1 MAIENQIKVG
11 IVVSSNGTTETEIK
25 QAKAL
30 KAAYD
35 AAAASATGMGGTA
48 GSRSMAAAA
57 APGTSRG
64 GAGDGGLSG
73 QEYGR
78 ARGSA
83 GITGA
88 SARDFANQS
97 QGLGGLVRLYATYA
111 ANVFAVSA
119 AFSALKQAADT
130 TNLVSGLNS
139 LGAVSG
145 KSLGALSKQLVAAT
159 DGAISFREAMAA
171 TAATSTSGMTNENIR
186 RLAGVAKTASLAL
199 GVSMPDALNRLSRGI
214 TKLEPELL
222 DELGLF
228 TKIGPA
234 TEKYALE
241 VGKAASQL
249 TDFERRQAFANAVIE
264 EGEKKF
270 SALADASANP
280 YDKLLASLKNVAQ
293 TGLELVN
300 KVLVPIVSLLSQS
313 PTALGAGLLAVASVI
328 IRQALPAI
336 GQFKEGL
343 KTSADAALAAAKNKA
358 GDAVRAREQLN
369 KLIEAKVEAS
379 ADFELKKFEA
389 LEAQLTGLKE
399 QGIRKRGALYK
410 VLEKDIVDITDKEI
424 RNAERS
430 VKALEGR
437 AVKDPSFRGQAQLER
452 STLEQLK
459 ATIAAEE
466 KLTALRVQNKSAIEE
481 QLQSSGQYARLQ
493 KQVGDYELKARKDSI
508 IANTAYNSSL
518 LGIRASW
525 QLFRAEVAAA
535 DLQLKLIPAS
545 ILFIRGAMASLT
557 SVAVKLGDAINK
569 AFFIITIVST
579 AFSIFDAVFSKA
591 GKEIQKFDN
600 ALDTSKDSIDNV
612 KRTLDALKDSK
623 GIEQSTIQTTF
634 ALSNAMTE
642 VADTAKAA
650 SKALEEAAQASGWW
664 EDMWDGIKS
673 IAGKDRA
680 TELSKV
686 LAKQIFSALELLR
699 REGLDAAFK
708 DSLKSIFNVQN
719 VTEEDL
725 PDLIKNATQAQRSA
739 IQKLLADS
747 KNDLGNL
754 SSTLQ
759 KFKESSDTSLKSY
772 KEFLVSTA
780 DTNPLFKLGQSLVD
794 LSVSMQYVALES
806 GSVGKA
812 FDDLVKNPQKAA
824 LFGSSFVTEF
834 AAIRGEFEKQ
844 TKQVAEYDTKVRE
857 LSDSLQVL
865 KSNRDKLGEG
875 SIKRG
880 LDQTISQKE
889 SELAKAKELRLGVD
903 TSAIQKANVLFTAG
917 IESALRRGMEYAT
930 RALTEAQVAA
940 GAAIAKASAAAL
952 SGPRKIEEEAKIQ
965 RQQLVSQLSLI
976 DSNISLI
983 DVESQLVAE
992 IRLANA
998 LAQAKDD
1005 PTNVAK
1011 QQEAQLAKA
1020 SLQIMRGEP
1029 PELVGLTGA
1038 QQLSLNAQQNQEI
1051 IRKKEQTAQRTRV
1064 RGEISALD
1072 IGTNI
1077 GSRRAAAQEAVEL
1090 ASLIGGINKQYS
1102 EQIGLVQTITGLTSK
1117 DLIVKQS
1124 AIELAQ
1130 LETKQAADLARIN
1143 EDIKIAQERATA
1155 SDKDK
1160 DTQNRYLDE
1169 VKSLQTRKGLL
1180 EASQKLE
1187 KDNTGIQTVT
1197 KLLQT
1202 QTEEL
1207 SRKYELERSNA
1218 ELLKTEA
1225 TSKLDYQAQEF
1236 NLNSSLYDLSK
1247 DYVINKQAEF
1257 EKQKAILDTNYAI
1270 QQAESALNQKR
1281 GEAQLKIDALKK
1293 LGYDADS
1300 EQVLQINTELERQV
1314 TLTNNV
1320 IGGLQS
1326 QLAYKNLLSDKT
1338 KEINLEQEKYNKLI
1352 ESANIFAEAL
1362 KSAFGGIGEKIG
1374 AFTIALAEISIQSD
1388 KNAAAL
1394 KLTEQAAVDAKDAY
1408 ARSGPGK
1415 EREKAMDN
1423 LITAETAYTAA
1434 RNKSRKDEMAGDIKL
1449 ASSAKGFFKEKT
1461 IAYKAFHAV
1470 EMGLKLASFALE
1482 VKTSLA
1488 KVATWWAEVA
1498 AKAQQQAALTG
1509 IEGAGFFAR
1518 LPFYISSIYGST
1530 IGQLG
1535 PIAGPVVATALVAA
1549 LLAAVGGGGKKPTMP
1564 AGFTAEAQQ
1573 KVQGTGQAYDASGN
1587 IVQRAGGVLGDPTA
1601 LADSVTSSIDTLS
1614 KEFFGVL
1621 GSGSSR
1627 IVKSLEAI
1635 RDNTD
1640 NTVKALLGK
1649 LVGVDAK
1656 SPFGTTEGTKQ
1667 GMSRSTGAVVGGGIG
1682 YAVGGPIG
1690 AAIGSAIGNVLSKWW
1705 GKTTTTIADA
1715 GIVIQGTLDKL
1726 TTGLGNF
1733 QQYENTI
1740 TNSSSWFG
1748 LVKSTSYNTQTANLQ
1763 DDVRKALTNTFASVG
1778 DILVNSAQALEGS
1791 GTRAI
1796 DMLSQI
1802 PINLKVSTK
1811 GMNAEDAAKAI
1822 MAEIS
1827 VQLNAATE
1835 KVFPYI
1841 AQYQKIG
1848 EELYETVAR
1857 IVKNS
1862 ETVATGLSMI
1872 GKSISGLSAEAT
1884 VAANETLIAAAGG
1897 IDKFAT
1903 SVQNY
1908 FDNFLSAAE
1917 KFDYSFKAL
1926 TARFKEANI
1935 ILPKT
1940 KAEYKAL
1947 VDSLNPVSQANELAF
1962 LLNNAEAYNTLLN
1975 NQNSALQET
1984 IKGLEDSISK
1994 FKDFAKT
2001 LKDFRSS
2008 LVLGA
2013 ASTATPTEKY
2023 LEAKAQF
2030 DSTYANALAGDAT
2043 AMGKLTGI
2051 SQTFLDLSKQLYASS
2066 DQYTQDFN
2074 MILDKLDTAST
2085 SALASADVEQ
2095 LKLDYAKNTVDL
2107 LSTINENIAKIA
2119 GVPAAASGGRVSGV
2133 TLVGEMGPELVDF
2146 NTPGR
2151 VYTAEQTAG
2160 MFGGSGGNM
2169 AGAIGAMVVEVQ
2181 QLRAEVTQLRRDQ
2194 QKQTGDIII
2203 SNYDAN
2209 QKASETVAT
2218 AVQETSQNV
2227 AWTERS
2233 KSEIM

>member
-1 MAIENQIKVG
+1 
-11 IVVSSNGTTETEIK
+11 
-25 QAKAL
+25 
-30 KAAYD
+30 
-35 AAAASATGMGGTA
+35 
-48 GSRSMAAAA
+48 
-57 APGTSRG
+57 
-64 GAGDGGLSG
+64 
-73 QEYGR
+73 
-78 ARGSA
+78 
-83 GITGA
+83 
-88 SARDFANQS
+88 
-97 QGLGGLVRLYATYA
+97 
-111 ANVFAVSA
+111 
-119 AFSALKQAADT
+119 
-130 TNLVSGLNS
+130 
-139 LGAVSG
+139 
-145 KSLGALSKQLVAAT
+145 
-159 DGAISFREAMAA
+159 
-171 TAATSTSGMTNENIR
+171 
-186 RLAGVAKTASLAL
+186 
-199 GVSMPDALNRLSRGI
+199 
-214 TKLEPELL
+214 
-222 DELGLF
+222 
-228 TKIGPA
+228 
-234 TEKYALE
+234 
-241 VGKAASQL
+241 
-249 TDFERRQAFANAVIE
+249 
-264 EGEKKF
+264 
-270 SALADASANP
+270 
-280 YDKLLASLKNVAQ
+280 VAQ

-300 KVLVPIVSLLSQS
+300 KVLVPIVSLLSQN
-313 PTALGAGLLAVASVI
+313 PVALGSGLLAVASVI
-328 IRQALPAI
+328 IKQALPAI

-369 KLIEAKVEAS
+369 RLIEAKVEAS

-399 QGIRKRGALYK
+399 GGIRKRSALYR

-437 AVKDPSFRGQAQLER
+437 AVKDPSLGGVAQLER

-459 ATIAAEE
+459 STIAAEE
-466 KLTALRVQNKSAIEE
+466 KLTALRVQNRGAIEQ
-481 QLQSSGQYARLQ
+481 QLQSTGQYARLQ
-493 KQVGDYELKARKDSI
+493 KQVSDYELKARKDSI

-545 ILFIRGAMASLT
+545 VLLIRGAMASLT
-557 SVAVKLGDAINK
+557 AVVATLGAGLNK
-569 AFFIITIVST
+569 AFFIITIATT
-579 AFSIFDAVFSKA
+579 AFAILDAVFSKA
-591 GKEIQKFDN
+591 AKEIQKFDN
-600 ALDTSKDSIDNV
+600 ALDTSKDSVDNV
-612 KRTLDALKDSK
+612 KRTLDALKDST
-623 GIEQSTIQTTF
+623 GVEQSTIQTTF

-642 VADTAKAA
+642 LADTTKAA
-650 SKALEEAAQASGWW
+650 SKALEEASQASGWW
-664 EDMWDGIKS
+664 DNMWESIKRT
-673 IAGKDRA
+673 ANKDRA
-680 TELSKV
+680 TELSKT
-686 LAKQIFSALELLR
+686 LSKQVFSAIELLK
-699 REGLDAAFK
+699 RENLDIAFK
-708 DSLKSIFNVQN
+708 DSLNSIFNVQE
-719 VTEEDL
+719 VTAQNL
-725 PDLIKNATQAQRSA
+725 PELIRNATQAQRSA
-739 IQKLLADS
+739 IQKLLDDS
-747 KNDLGNL
+747 KTDLGNL
-754 SSTLQ
+754 NSTLQ

-780 DTNPLFKLGQSLVD
+780 DTNPLFKLGESLVQ
-794 LSVSMQYVALES
+794 LSISMESVALES
-806 GSVGKA
+806 GSVVKA
-812 FDDLVKNPQKAA
+812 FDDLTKNPEKAA
-824 LFGSSFVTEF
+824 LFGSSFIKEF
-834 AAIRGEFEKQ
+834 ASIRGEFEKQ
-844 TKQVAEYDTKVRE
+844 TRQVALYDKNVKD
-857 LSDSLQVL
+857 LSDSLDKL
-865 KSNRDKLGEG
+865 KKNRDAIAQAGG
-875 SIKRG
+875 GVSSNPS
-880 LDQTISQKE
+880 LDRDIAQKE
-889 SELAKAKELRLGVD
+889 RDLASMKQLRLGLD
-903 TSAIQKANVLFTAG
+903 TSAIQKANDLFASG
-917 IESALRRGMEYAT
+917 IENALKRGMEFAT
-930 RALTEAQVAA
+930 RALREAQVAA

-976 DSNISLI
+976 DTNINLI
-983 DVESQLVAE
+983 DVQGELVAE

-998 LAQAKDD
+998 IAQAKED
-1005 PTNVAK
+1005 PTNVDK
-1011 QQEAQLAKA
+1011 QQQVLVAQAA
-1020 SLQIMRGEP
+1020 SQIAQGIAAD
-1029 PELVGLTGA
+1029 LSNLTSTQQINLGA
-1038 QQLSLNAQQNQEI
+1038 QQKLET
-1051 IRKKEQTAQRTRV
+1051 IRKQQQKAQRTRV
-1064 RGEISALD
+1064 QGEISALD

-1090 ASLIGGINKQYS
+1090 ASLIGGVNKQYS

-1117 DLIVKQS
+1117 DVIVKQS

-1143 EDIKIAQERATA
+1143 EDIKIAQERAAA

-1160 DTQNRYLDE
+1160 VTQNRYLDE

-1225 TSKLDYQAQEF
+1225 TSKLDYQTQEF
-1236 NLNSSLYDLSK
+1236 NLTSSLYDLSK

-1281 GEAQLKIDALKK
+1281 GEAELRIAALKK

-1300 EQVLQINTELERQV
+1300 EQVLQINTELERQK
-1314 TLTNNV
+1314 TLTDSI

-1326 QLAYKNLLSDKT
+1326 QLNYKILLSDKT
-1338 KEINLEQEKYNKLI
+1338 KEINLEQEKYNKLM
-1352 ESANIFAEAL
+1352 ENANIFAEAL
-1362 KSAFGGIGEKIG
+1362 KGAFGSIGEKIG
-1374 AFTIALAEISIQSD
+1374 AFTTALTEVSVQSD
-1388 KNAAAL
+1388 KNAKAL

-1408 ARSGPGK
+1408 AKSGPGK

-1461 IAYKAFHAV
+1461 VAYKAFHAI

-1498 AKAQQQAALTG
+1498 AKAQQQGALTT

-1518 LPFYISSIYGST
+1518 LPFYIGSIYGST

-1614 KEFFGVL
+1614 KEFFGFL

-1627 IVKSLEAI
+1627 IVRSLEAI
-1635 RDNTD
+1635 KENTD
-1640 NTVKALLGK
+1640 NTVKALMGK
-1649 LVGVDAK
+1649 LVGMGSG
-1656 SPFGTTEGTKQ
+1656 SPFGTVEGTKQ
-1667 GMSRSTGAVVGGGIG
+1667 GASRSAASVVGGGIG
-1682 YAVGGPIG
+1682 YVVGGPIG
-1690 AAIGSAIGNVLSKWW
+1690 AAIGAAIGNVAGKLW

-1726 TTGLGNF
+1726 ANGIGNF
-1733 QQYENTI
+1733 QQYENTV

-1748 LVKSTSYNTQTANLQ
+1748 LKKKTSYNTQTAALE
-1763 DDVRKALTNTFASVG
+1763 DDIVDPVSAIFDNVRTVLI
-1778 DILVNSAQALEGS
+1778 DSAQALEGT
-1791 GTRAI
+1791 GTRAA

-1802 PINLKVSTK
+1802 PIDIKLSTK
-1811 GMNAEDAAKAI
+1811 GLNAEDAAKALT
-1822 MAEIS
+1822 AAIS
-1827 VQLNAATE
+1827 VELNAEAE
-1835 KVFPYI
+1835 KIFPYV

-1857 IVKNS
+1857 IVKDS
-1862 ETVATGLSMI
+1862 ETVKTGLSMI
-1872 GKSISGLSAEAT
+1872 GKSITDLSAEDT
-1884 VAANETLIAAAGG
+1884 VAANEALIKAAGG
-1897 IDKFAT
+1897 IDKYAT
-1903 SVQNY
+1903 STQYY
-1908 FDNFLSAAE
+1908 FDNFLEATD
-1917 KFDYSFKAL
+1917 KYNYSFKSL
-1926 TARFKEANI
+1926 TDRFKEANVT
-1935 ILPKT
+1935 LPKT
-1940 KAEYKAL
+1940 KLAYQQLIKEL
-1947 VDSLNPVSQANELAF
+1947 DPVRDADKLAF
-1962 LLNNAEAYNTLLN
+1962 LLTNAEAYNTLLN
-1975 NQNSALQET
+1975 SQNSALQET

-1994 FKDFAKT
+1994 LKDFAKT
-2001 LKDFRSS
+2001 TREFRSG

-2030 DSTYANALAGDAT
+2030 DSTYASALAGDAT

-2095 LKLDYAKNTVDL
+2095 LKLNYAKDTVDL

-2119 GVPAAASGGRVSGV
+2119 GVPAAAGGGRVSGV

-2160 MFGGSGGNM
+2160 MFSGSGGNM
-2169 AGAIGAMVVEVQ
+2169 ANAIGAMIAEVQ
-2181 QLRAEVTQLRRDQ
+2181 QLREEVCQLRKDQ

-2233 KSEIM
+2233 KSEIV